1 MKRWSQKITMEE
13 LKNTR
18 KKFRRNFYSIP
29 ENLCFLQEIE
39 ENFKLFEYFGGSQ

>member
-18 KKFRRNFYSIP
+18 KKIQKEFLFYTREFVLPPGNRR
-29 ENLCFLQEIE
+29 ELQTI
-39 ENFKLFEYFGGSQ
+39 